1 MEKFKQFLY
10 KTKDFLDKYWK
21 VIVICLCVVLLMGQ
35 CTSCNRDNRV
45 ERKDKEISELI
56 HKNDSLQTAYN
67 HLNERF
73 EDSKSHNDNFTNIAT
88 GNQADLLKQIENKN
102 SEIIELNKKVN
113 NLTSKVNSLTKENDA
128 LRKDNI
134 KLNAEVVD
142 LMSKLNKQ

>member
-21 VIVICLCVVLLMGQ
+21 VIVICICVILLMGQ
-35 CTSCNRDNRV
+35 CSSCNRDNRV
-45 ERKDKEISELI
+45 EKYSELT
-56 HKNDSLQTAYN
+56 DSLRLEIL
-67 HLNERF
+67 HLNDRLT
-73 EDSKSHNDNFTNIAT
+73 DSKTHNDNFTNIAT

-142 LMSKLNKQ
+142 LMSKLNK

>member
-21 VIVICLCVVLLMGQ
+21 VIVICVCVILLMGQ
-35 CTSCNRDNRV
+35 CSSCNRDNRV
-45 ERKDKEISELI
+45 EKYSELT
-56 HKNDSLQTAYN
+56 DSLRLEIL
-67 HLNERF
+67 HLNDRLT
-73 EDSKSHNDNFTNIAT
+73 DSKTHNDNFTNIAT

-113 NLTSKVNSLTKENDA
+113 SLTSKVNSLTKENDA

-142 LMSKLNKQ
+142 LMSKLNK

>member
-21 VIVICLCVVLLMGQ
+21 VIVICVGVILLMGQ
-35 CTSCNRDNRV
+35 CSSCNRDNRA
-45 ERKDKEISELI
+45 EKYSKLTDSLRLEIL
-56 HKNDSLQTAYN
+56 HLNDRLNDSKT
-67 HLNERF
+67 
-73 EDSKSHNDNFTNIAT
+73 HNDNFANIAT

>member
-21 VIVICLCVVLLMGQ
+21 VIVICVGVILLMGQ
-35 CTSCNRDNRV
+35 CSSCNRDNRV
-45 ERKDKEISELI
+45 EKYSELT
-56 HKNDSLQTAYN
+56 DSLRLEIL
-67 HLNERF
+67 HLNDRLA
-73 EDSKSHNDNFTNIAT
+73 DSKTHNDNFTNIAT
-88 GNQADLLKQIENKN
+88 GNQADLLKQIESKN

-113 NLTSKVNSLTKENDA
+113 NLTSKVNSLTKENDV

-142 LMSKLNKQ
+142 LMSKLNK

>member
-21 VIVICLCVVLLMGQ
+21 VIVICIVTILLMGQ
-35 CTSCNRDNRV
+35 CASCNKDNRV
-45 ERKDKEISELI
+45 ERKDKEISELN
-56 HKNDSLQTAYN
+56 HKIDSIQTAYN
-67 HLNERF
+67 HLRDRF

-142 LMSKLNKQ
+142 LMSKLNK

>member
-10 KTKDFLDKYWK
+10 KTKYFLDNYWK
-21 VIVICLCVVLLMGQ
+21 VIVICVGVILLMGQ
-35 CTSCNRDNRV
+35 CSSCNRDNRAD
-45 ERKDKEISELI
+45 KDKAMIDSLRLENL
-56 HKNDSLQTAYN
+56 HLNDRLNDSKT
-67 HLNERF
+67 
-73 EDSKSHNDNFTNIAT
+73 HNDNFTNIAT
-88 GNQADLLKQIENKN
+88 GNQTDLLKQIESKN

-142 LMSKLNKQ
+142 LMSKLNK

>member
-21 VIVICLCVVLLMGQ
+21 VIVICVCVILLMGQ
-35 CTSCNRDNRV
+35 CSSCNRDNRV
-45 ERKDKEISELI
+45 EKYSELT
-56 HKNDSLQTAYN
+56 DSLRLEIL
-67 HLNERF
+67 HLNDRLT
-73 EDSKSHNDNFTNIAT
+73 DSKTHNDNFTNIAT
-88 GNQADLLKQIENKN
+88 GNQADLLKQIESKN

-142 LMSKLNKQ
+142 LMSKLNK

>member
-35 CTSCNRDNRV
+35 CSSCNRDNRAD
-45 ERKDKEISELI
+45 KDKAMI
-56 HKNDSLQTAYN
+56 DSLRLEN
-67 HLNERF
+67 LHLNDRLT
-73 EDSKSHNDNFTNIAT
+73 DSKTHNDNFTNIAT

-134 KLNAEVVD
+134 KLNTEVVD

>member
-10 KTKDFLDKYWK
+10 KTKDFLEKYWK
-21 VIVICLCVVLLMGQ
+21 VIVICVGVILLLGQ
-35 CTSCNRDNRV
+35 CSSCNRDNRV
-45 ERKDKEISELI
+45 ERKDKEIATIS
-56 HKNDSLQTAYN
+56 KQKDSIQTAYN
-67 HLNERF
+67 HLFERF

-113 NLTSKVNSLTKENDA
+113 SLTSKVNSLTKENDA

-142 LMSKLNKQ
+142 LMSKLNK